1 MIVSHVALENEW
13 NRNEIL
19 QTAKNLRKGK
29 ELMVI
34 SFLKNILPIW
44 IFLAHLSQKRHEEKF
59 TLSC

>member
-1 MIVSHVALENEW
+1 MKDMTVSHVALENKW

-34 SFLKNILPIW
+34 SF
-44 IFLAHLSQKRHEEKF
+44 
-59 TLSC
+59 